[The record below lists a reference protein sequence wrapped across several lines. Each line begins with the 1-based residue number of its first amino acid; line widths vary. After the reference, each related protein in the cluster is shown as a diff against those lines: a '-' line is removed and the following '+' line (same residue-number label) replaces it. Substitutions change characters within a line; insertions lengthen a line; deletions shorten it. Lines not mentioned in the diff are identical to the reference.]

1 MKIGIITWFTYENYG
16 TKLQAVALQQY
27 LRNLNHEVQLINF
40 NPPDV
45 ESVIKNKSTLIKKIQ
60 NRYNMY
66 TQKLANKK
74 YSKELDT
81 RSKRFEDII
90 SENCIL
96 TDKIRNDS
104 EYINICNQFDV
115 LICGSDQIWNPNWYH
130 PFYYADFKEIKT
142 PRIAYA
148 PSIGTSHIYDE
159 VKENVLHSV
168 SKFSA
173 IGMREQAGVEAI
185 KALTGKSVKKVVDPT
200 LLLDKSTWEKILNIY
215 KESKAED
222 YICCYFLGE
231 NKNHWKSVYK
241 YAKKYDLKI
250 KIIPQKAAAYM
261 RKGTIEASAGIKEFV
276 EVIANAKYV
285 FTDSFHAIVFSVIFN
300 KEFQVFERFDSKS
313 ATSQN
318 SRIYNFLGT
327 VGLDKQLITFNSN
340 DIPDVED
347 INYKDVND
355 KLEKEIQTST
365 QFLREAIEKI

>member
-16 TKLQAVALQQY
+16 TKLQAIALQQY
-27 LRNLNHEVQLINF
+27 LRNLNHEVQLVNF

-45 ESVIKNKSTLIKKIQ
+45 DNVVKNKSTLIKKIQ
-60 NRYNMY
+60 NKYNMCVG
-66 TQKLANKK
+66 KLVNKK
-74 YSKELDT
+74 YCKELYA
-81 RSKRFEDII
+81 RSKRFEDVI

-130 PFYYADFKEIKT
+130 PFYYADFEEIKT

-148 PSIGTSHIYDE
+148 PSIGTSYIYDK

-168 SKFSA
+168 SKFLA
-173 IGMREQAGVEAI
+173 IGMREQTGVEAI
-185 KALTGKSVKKVVDPT
+185 KELTAKPVKKVVDPT
-200 LLLDKSTWEKILNIY
+200 LLLDKDAWKKILNIY
-215 KESKAED
+215 TESKSED

-231 NKNHWKSVYK
+231 NKKHWKAVYR
-241 YAKKYDLKI
+241 YAKKYDLNI
-250 KIIPQKAAAYM
+250 KIIPQHTAAYM

-276 EVIANAKYV
+276 ELIANAKCV

-313 ATSQN
+313 STSQN
-318 SRIYNFLGT
+318 SRIYDFLRT
-327 VGLDKQLITFNSN
+327 VGLDKHLITFNSDN
-340 DIPDVED
+340 IPYIGNIDYE
-347 INYKDVND
+347 DVNN
-355 KLEKEIQTST
+355 KLEKEIHEST
-365 QFLREAIEKI
+365 QFLREEIEKI

>member
-27 LRNLNHEVQLINF
+27 LRNLNYEVQLINF

-45 ESVIKNKSTLIKKIQ
+45 ENVIKNKSTLAKKIQ

-66 TQKLANKK
+66 VQKLANKK

-96 TDKIRNDS
+96 TDKIRNNS
-104 EYINICNQFDV
+104 EYINVCNQFDV

-130 PFYYADFKEIKT
+130 PFYYANFEEIKT

-148 PSIGTSHIYDE
+148 PSIGTSHIYE
-159 VKENVLHSV
+159 KVKENVSQSANRFL
-168 SKFSA
+168 A

-185 KALTGKSVKKVVDPT
+185 RKLTSKPVKKVVDPT
-200 LLLDKSTWEKILNIY
+200 LLLDKESWKKTLNIY
-215 KESKAED
+215 EGSKSED

-231 NKNHWKSVYK
+231 NKNHWKAVYK
-241 YAKKYDLKI
+241 YAKKHNLKI
-250 KIIPQKAAAYM
+250 KIIPQQAAAYM

-276 EVIANAKYV
+276 ELIANAKYV
-285 FTDSFHAIVFSVIFN
+285 FTDSFHATVFSVIFN
-300 KEFQVFERFDSKS
+300 KEFHVFERFDSKS

-318 SRIYNFLGT
+318 SRIHNFLET
-327 VGLDKQLITFNSN
+327 VGLDKHLITFNSN

-355 KLEKEIQTST
+355 KLKKEIQKST